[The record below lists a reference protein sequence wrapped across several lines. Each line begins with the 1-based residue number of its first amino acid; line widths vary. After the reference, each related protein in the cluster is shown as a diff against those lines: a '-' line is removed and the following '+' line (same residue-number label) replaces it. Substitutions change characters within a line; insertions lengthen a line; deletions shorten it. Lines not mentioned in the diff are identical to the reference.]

1 MIPVFQILIKM
12 TTILLQLY
20 IKSINILVVSI
31 PIPRNTCLRLSRQ
44 PEASWKSN
52 HVVAILRVPYDG

>member
-31 PIPRNTCLRLSRQ
+31 PIPRNTCFSLCVSL
-44 PEASWKSN
+44 ASQKLLENRITS
-52 HVVAILRVPYDG
+52 